1 MHRSKLFRALVIGGG
16 MTAASLV
23 GCGDEATN
31 SAPASDEQSQSAGDE
46 TSNTDDNT
54 SDETSSDSN
63 ETAGGDSSQPGDE
76 TDTDTDNGTDTDTDT
91 DNETDPETDPTDE
104 EATPTDAEPVVC
116 FCGDEPQCCEEV
128 DGEAQVA
135 EGFECCW
142 GTSC

>member
-76 TDTDTDNGTDTDTDT
+76 TDTDTDTDNGTDTDT